1 MESRTF
7 YDRKQEFKLLKE
19 EFANLQSGKMFVV
32 YGRRRV
38 GKTELIRQFIKSLP
52 ENKLYF
58 YVDLV
63 EKQGILDSLSKTV
76 QEQLGEVREFADFS
90 DFLDFIAGKSD
101 TAFVLVIDEF
111 QRFLEISPQFITE
124 LQNYWDQK
132 LKNKKLMLILVGSS
146 IGMIQ
151 KITNSKAG
159 ALYGRAAR
167 IKIAPFKYSDF
178 RLMFKELNEEEKI
191 ITYAVFGGTPYY
203 LEKAK
208 RIGGN
213 IHKKIHELLLKKGAE
228 LFEEPKNLLEYENV
242 RIHAKYNSILQAASA
257 GKETIKEIHDFTGI
271 DVNTMPAYIKRLD
284 ELLDLLG
291 RKDPVL
297 GKERLGRYG
306 LKDNFFSFWYRF
318 VFPNQTALNIGN
330 SKLVEDEIKE
340 NLNAYVGRVFEEI
353 CKELLITYINK
364 EVDEYV
370 LDFENI
376 GAWWNRTGEEI
387 DIVAYNHKSRKILVG
402 EVKWTNAPVDID
414 VVDSLMK
421 KSKLIPFMGEYKFIF
436 ISKNGFTEKAITRIK
451 EIHGIFLSLKE
462 IERMFDDHSYF
473 SPKSRQQK
481 RQNLL

>member
-1 MESRTF
+1 MEIQTF
-7 YDRKQEFKLLKE
+7 YDRKQELKLLKE

-52 ENKLYF
+52 ENKMYF

-76 QEQLGEVREFADFS
+76 QEQLGEARKFADFN
-90 DFLDFIAGKSD
+90 DFLDFIALKSD
-101 TAFVLVIDEF
+101 NGFVLVIDEF
-111 QRFLEISPQFITE
+111 QRFLEVSPQFITQ

-132 LKNKKLMLILVGSS
+132 LKNKKIMLILVGSS

-159 ALYGRAAR
+159 ALYGRATR
-167 IKIAPFKYSDF
+167 IRISPFKYGEF
-178 RLMFKELNEEEKI
+178 RLMFKELSEEEKI
-191 ITYAVFGGTPYY
+191 ITYSVFGGTPYY
-203 LEKAK
+203 LEKVK
-208 RIGGN
+208 KVDGG
-213 IHKKIHELLLKKGAE
+213 IQKKIFELLLKKGAE

-257 GKETIKEIHDFTGI
+257 GKENAKEIQDFTGI
-271 DVNTMPAYIKRLD
+271 DTNTLPAYIKRLD
-284 ELLDLLG
+284 ELLELLG

-318 VFPNQTALNIGN
+318 IFPNQTALNLGN
-330 SKLVEDEIKE
+330 TKLVDDNIKE

-353 CKELLITYINK
+353 CKELFISNLNK
-364 EVDEYV
+364 EIRGYL

-376 GAWWNRTGEEI
+376 GSWWNRTGEEI
-387 DIVAYNHKSRKILVG
+387 DIIAYNHKTRRILVG
-402 EVKWTNAPVDID
+402 EVKWTNNPTDID
-414 VVDSLMK
+414 VVDN
-421 KSKLIPFMGEYKFIF
+421 LIRKARFIVFAGEYKFLF
-436 ISKNGFTEKAITRIK
+436 ISKNGFTEKALARIK
-451 EIHGIFLSLKE
+451 EIKAIPLSLKD
-462 IERMFDDHSYF
+462 IEKLFEDS
-473 SPKSRQQK
+473 
-481 RQNLL
+481 